1 MDSGSYNNVR
11 RGAMPPSSATSN
23 TYKANVNRTKTRKW
37 VEAKVQNYDGDDW
50 GADEYDDYDDGND
63 QHDPEPEPL
72 PAPAARPTG
81 PRQLGPAGHQ
91 LPSSRTFSQPAAASL
106 PSNANPRMFGP
117 STLRVQTQP
126 APPATTS
133 PPYAIESA
141 HPATTSSS
149 HANVPLGPY
158 SAGPAPTP
166 SRFPPR
172 KSSLSQQDRPD
183 ISKPD
188 SRPGSSSANRPW
200 VDQRS
205 ASPSGGPTLAAKTLP
220 IVRPSDIYK
229 RVGEEKEKE
238 RLSME
243 SGRPSLD
250 SLLGRAEGTSS
261 QGQFHS
267 SGEQRRRTSFESH
280 DGSES
285 ARPPKSTLAP
295 VAERRSEYGMDGF
308 LMRDP
313 TGQSPGPAASSPE
326 LSLPQHGPSDEVKA
340 DLLKSRR
347 FSTSPQL
354 PILSRVSGFGDDFFS
369 GSGSFSSQINPKL
382 LSPSEE
388 QRSPQNEMNAKTV
401 SIDSSGRQPPR
412 ALGETIAK
420 PSPIPVANEKLELAK
435 EETRETTQPRLSNTR
450 PQLPGAWV
458 SESLTVSAPSE
469 QPTPMEKQDAQDLA
483 RLASLQSIGVSPMT
497 EIDTEPSIAH
507 LAADNSNLLPSEGP
521 QYALNANNANQLSAG
536 KPASAAGQ
544 QNDATSPKVP
554 AIEGHHST
562 PKSLPPLKTESSPAQ
577 SWSRPI
583 STVSPTVGDKS
594 PQKLTSSTAQPAN
607 IPPTMSG
614 FSPTAPLNPNRAQV
628 GRPDIILPSQLR
640 KSTISTIETTS
651 PEKENDKLREE
662 IMKSLSTTP
671 VSLGSSGL
679 AARDDSEPAPGDLA
693 RESTYLSGV
702 YDDYLSLG
710 EEKSLQELSQA
721 AKESTPLAPS
731 QPAEPEH
738 EPVPE
743 PRDKSAAQP
752 APLNSAKSPPP
763 ENTTRARRFSW
774 QQGPEEVNL
783 SPVESEPVVSM
794 FSQESL
800 AHSQGVADAEPNAK
814 TNVTVPAS
822 DSLQAGTRATGTI
835 SHQVSDVSS
844 RGPED
849 SSLTAIESPSPISFI
864 AARPLKPASEEQAV
878 ARLSLADEKEKVL
891 IGDAQSAR
899 SSVSEQHPALT
910 QPPEQEDEG
919 PSPEVVTTPEVMTA
933 PDFAPT
939 EPRSAPTPFR
949 EILNLATYEQRVQ
962 KFEETQEQF
971 YVMDS
976 GLSDWLTQM
985 QSQPEHTDAVA
996 SYNTSVGAYNASSLL
1011 SKAGVQT
1018 VSGATGAS
1026 QPPYKTGT
1034 AASHPRR
1041 SSISNMQQLIAGS
1054 SSGFGASG
1062 AQVGTK
1068 SKELLHAAGAF
1079 GNKGMKSGMKLFN
1092 KGKNKLRER
1101 AAGDKAFF

>member
-1 MDSGSYNNVR
+1 MVVCR
-11 RGAMPPSSATSN
+11 TPN

-37 VEAKVQNYDGDDW
+37 VEAKVQSYDGDDW
-50 GADEYDDYDDGND
+50 GADEYDDYEDGND

-72 PAPAARPTG
+72 PAPASRPTG

-91 LPSSRTFSQPAAASL
+91 LPSSRTFSQPAVASL
-106 PSNANPRMFGP
+106 PSNANPRMFGS

-133 PPYAIESA
+133 PPYATESA
-141 HPATTSSS
+141 HPTTTSSS
-149 HANVPLGPY
+149 HTNVPLGPY
-158 SAGPAPTP
+158 SAGPASTP

-172 KSSLSQQDRPD
+172 KSSLSQQDRPEIND
-183 ISKPD
+183 RTTSKPN

-205 ASPSGGPTLAAKTLP
+205 ASPSGGPTPAAKTLP
-220 IVRPSDIYK
+220 IVRPADIYK

-250 SLLGRAEGTSS
+250 SLLGRTEGTSS
-261 QGQFHS
+261 SNQLYS
-267 SGEQRRRTSFESH
+267 SGERRRTSFESH

-285 ARPPKSTLAP
+285 ARAPKSTLAP

-308 LMRDP
+308 LIRVP

-326 LSLPQHGPSDEVKA
+326 LSQPQNGPSDEVKA

-369 GSGSFSSQINPKL
+369 SSSSLGSQAAPKL

-388 QRSPQNEMNAKTV
+388 PRSPQNEMNAKTM
-401 SIDSSGRQPPR
+401 SIDGSGRQPPR
-412 ALGETIAK
+412 ALEEATAK
-420 PSPIPVANEKLELAK
+420 PSLTPAVNEKSELAK
-435 EETRETTQPRLSNTR
+435 EGTQETTQTRLSSTR

-469 QPTPMEKQDAQDLA
+469 QSTPMEKQEAQGLG
-483 RLASLQSIGVSPMT
+483 RLANLQSISVSPMT
-497 EIDTEPSIAH
+497 EISMGPSSTYRATN
-507 LAADNSNLLPSEGP
+507 NSNLPSAETP
-521 QYALNANNANQLSAG
+521 QYTLDVNSANQFGAEE
-536 KPASAAGQ
+536 PASAAGQ
-544 QNDATSPKVP
+544 HNDAINPKPP
-554 AIEGHHST
+554 AIEEHQST
-562 PKSLPPLKTESSPAQ
+562 PQSLPPLKTETLPAQ

-583 STVSPTVGDKS
+583 STVSPTPGDKS
-594 PQKLTSSTAQPAN
+594 PQKLTSTTAQPAN
-607 IPPTMSG
+607 VPTTISE
-614 FSPTAPLNPNRAQV
+614 FSPTAPLNTNRAQA
-628 GRPDIILPSQLR
+628 GRPDIILPSTQLR

-651 PEKENDKLREE
+651 PEKESDKLREE

-671 VSLGSSGL
+671 VSPGSSGL
-679 AARDDSEPAPGDLA
+679 APRDDSEAEPTPGDLA
-693 RESTYLSGV
+693 RESTYLAGV

-721 AKESTPLAPS
+721 AKESTSLALN
-731 QPAEPEH
+731 QPTRAEH
-738 EPVPE
+738 GSAPE
-743 PRDKSAAQP
+743 PRDISAAQP
-752 APLNSAKSPPP
+752 APLNSAKSPPL
-763 ENTTRARRFSW
+763 ENTKRARRFSW
-774 QQGPEEVNL
+774 QQDTEEVNL
-783 SPVESEPVVSM
+783 GPVESEPVVSV
-794 FSQESL
+794 FPQESL
-800 AHSQGVADAEPNAK
+800 AHNQGIADAETNTK
-814 TNVTVPAS
+814 TDVTAPAS

-849 SSLTAIESPSPISFI
+849 ASLAAIESPSPISFI
-864 AARPLKPASEEQAV
+864 AARPLKPASEEQNV
-878 ARLSLADEKEKVL
+878 ARLSLAEEKEMVL
-891 IGDAQSAR
+891 IGDAQSTR

-919 PSPEVVTTPEVMTA
+919 PSPGVVA
-933 PDFAPT
+933 PDVAPT

-949 EILNLATYEQRVQ
+949 DILNLATYEQRVQ
-962 KFEETQEQF
+962 KFEETREQF

-976 GLSDWLTQM
+976 GLSDWLTYL
-985 QSQPEHTDAVA
+985 QSQPEHSDTVA

-1011 SKAGVQT
+1011 SKAGAQT
-1018 VSGATGAS
+1018 MSGATGAS

-1068 SKELLHAAGAF
+1068 SKELFHAAGAF

>member
-11 RGAMPPSSATSN
+11 RGAMPPSSATPN

-50 GADEYDDYDDGND
+50 GGDEYDDYDDGN
-63 QHDPEPEPL
+63 DPEPEPL

-172 KSSLSQQDRPD
+172 KSSLSQQDRPE
-183 ISKPD
+183 ILKPD

-205 ASPSGGPTLAAKTLP
+205 ASPSGGPTSAAKTLP

-250 SLLGRAEGTSS
+250 SLPGRAEGTSS

-326 LSLPQHGPSDEVKA
+326 LSLPQNGPSDEVKA

-369 GSGSFSSQINPKL
+369 SSGGFSSQISPRL

-388 QRSPQNEMNAKTV
+388 PQSLQNEMNAKTV
-401 SIDSSGRQPPR
+401 SIDSNGRQPPR
-412 ALGETIAK
+412 ALEEAIAK
-420 PSPIPVANEKLELAK
+420 PSPIPVANEKLELVK
-435 EETRETTQPRLSNTR
+435 EETREKTQP
-450 PQLPGAWV
+450 QL
-458 SESLTVSAPSE
+458 T
-469 QPTPMEKQDAQDLA
+469 
-483 RLASLQSIGVSPMT
+483 RLASLQSISVSPMT
-497 EIDTEPSIAH
+497 EIDTEPSSTH
-507 LAADNSNLLPSEGP
+507 RAADNLNLTPSETP
-521 QYALNANNANQLSAG
+521 QYTLNANDANQLSAEE
-536 KPASAAGQ
+536 PTSAAGQ
-544 QNDATSPKVP
+544 HNDAINPKAP
-554 AIEGHHST
+554 AIEGHHSN
-562 PKSLPPLKTESSPAQ
+562 PQSLPPLKTETSSAQ

-594 PQKLTSSTAQPAN
+594 PQKLTSSTTQPAN
-607 IPPTMSG
+607 VPPTMPA
-614 FSPTAPLNPNRAQV
+614 FSPTAPLNPNRAQA
-628 GRPDIILPSQLR
+628 GRPDIVLPSQLR

-671 VSLGSSGL
+671 VSPGSSGL
-679 AARDDSEPAPGDLA
+679 AARDDSEPTPDDMA

-721 AKESTPLAPS
+721 AKESTPLALS
-731 QPAEPEH
+731 QSTEAEH
-738 EPVPE
+738 RSAPE
-743 PRDKSAAQP
+743 PRDIPAAQP

-783 SPVESEPVVSM
+783 SPVEPEPVVSM
-794 FSQESL
+794 FPQEPL
-800 AHSQGVADAEPNAK
+800 AHSQGVADAESNAK
-814 TNVTVPAS
+814 TNVIAPAS

-844 RGPED
+844 RGPEE
-849 SSLTAIESPSPISFI
+849 SLTAIESPSPISFI
-864 AARPLKPASEEQAV
+864 AARPLKPASEERTV

-891 IGDAQSAR
+891 IGDAQSTR
-899 SSVSEQHPALT
+899 SSISEQHPALT

-919 PSPEVVTTPEVMTA
+919 PSPEVVVS
-933 PDFAPT
+933 PDVVPPDVAPT

-949 EILNLATYEQRVQ
+949 EILNFATYEQRVQ
-962 KFEETQEQF
+962 KFEETREQF

-976 GLSDWLTQM
+976 GLSDWLTYL
-985 QSQPEHTDAVA
+985 QSQPEHTDTVA
-996 SYNTSVGAYNASSLL
+996 SYSTSIGAYNASALL
-1011 SKAGVQT
+1011 SKAGAQT

-1062 AQVGTK
+1062 AQVGAK

-1101 AAGDKAFF
+1101 SAGDKAFF

>member
-1 MDSGSYNNVR
+1 MDSGSYNNIR
-11 RGAMPPSSATSN
+11 RGAMPPSSSTPS

-37 VEAKVQNYDGDDW
+37 VEAKVQSYDGDDW

-63 QHDPEPEPL
+63 QQDPEPEPL
-72 PAPAARPTG
+72 PAPASRPTG

-91 LPSSRTFSQPAAASL
+91 LPSSRTFSQPAVASL
-106 PSNANPRMFGP
+106 PSNANPRMFGS

-133 PPYAIESA
+133 PPYATESA
-141 HPATTSSS
+141 HPTTTSSS

-158 SAGPAPTP
+158 SAGPASTP

-172 KSSLSQQDRPD
+172 KSSLSQQDRPEIND
-183 ISKPD
+183 RTTSKPN

-205 ASPSGGPTLAAKTLP
+205 ASPSGGSTLAAKTLP
-220 IVRPSDIYK
+220 IVRPADIYK

-250 SLLGRAEGTSS
+250 SLLGRAEGTPSS
-261 QGQFHS
+261 QLYS
-267 SGEQRRRTSFESH
+267 SGERRRTSFESH

-285 ARPPKSTLAP
+285 ARAPKSTLAP

-308 LMRDP
+308 LIRV
-313 TGQSPGPAASSPE
+313 TGQSPGPAASNPE
-326 LSLPQHGPSDEVKA
+326 LSQPQNGPSDEIKA

-369 GSGSFSSQINPKL
+369 SSSSLGSQNPKL

-388 QRSPQNEMNAKTV
+388 PRSPQNETNSKTMSV
-401 SIDSSGRQPPR
+401 DSSGRQPPR
-412 ALGETIAK
+412 ALEEAIAK
-420 PSPIPVANEKLELAK
+420 PSPTPAADKKSELAK
-435 EETRETTQPRLSNTR
+435 EGTQETTQTRLSSTR
-450 PQLPGAWV
+450 PQLPGTWV
-458 SESLTVSAPSE
+458 TESLTVSAPSE
-469 QPTPMEKQDAQDLA
+469 QSTPMEEQEAQGPG
-483 RLASLQSIGVSPMT
+483 RLASLQSISVSPMT
-497 EIDTEPSIAH
+497 EI
-507 LAADNSNLLPSEGP
+507 
-521 QYALNANNANQLSAG
+521 
-536 KPASAAGQ
+536 
-544 QNDATSPKVP
+544 
-554 AIEGHHST
+554 
-562 PKSLPPLKTESSPAQ
+562 KTLPAQ
-577 SWSRPI
+577 SWSRPV
-583 STVSPTVGDKS
+583 STASPSLGDKS
-594 PQKLTSSTAQPAN
+594 PQKLTSSTDQPAN
-607 IPPTMSG
+607 VPTTTSE
-614 FSPTAPLNPNRAQV
+614 FSPTAPLNPNRAQA
-628 GRPDIILPSQLR
+628 GRPDIILPSTQLR

-671 VSLGSSGL
+671 VSPGSSGL
-679 AARDDSEPAPGDLA
+679 AARDDPEAEPTPDDLA
-693 RESTYLSGV
+693 RESTYLAGV

-721 AKESTPLAPS
+721 AKESTPRALNQS
-731 QPAEPEH
+731 AEAEH
-738 EPVPE
+738 GSAPVP
-743 PRDKSAAQP
+743 RDLSAAQP
-752 APLNSAKSPPP
+752 APLNSAKSPPL

-774 QQGPEEVNL
+774 QKDPEEVNL
-783 SPVESEPVVSM
+783 GPVESEPVVSV
-794 FSQESL
+794 FPQESL
-800 AHSQGVADAEPNAK
+800 AHNQGIADSESNTK
-814 TNVTVPAS
+814 TNVTAPAS
-822 DSLQAGTRATGTI
+822 DSLQAGTRAIGTI

-849 SSLTAIESPSPISFI
+849 ASLAAIESPSPISFI
-864 AARPLKPASEEQAV
+864 AARPLKPASEEQNV
-878 ARLSLADEKEKVL
+878 ARLSLAEEKEMVL
-891 IGDAQSAR
+891 IGDAQSTR
-899 SSVSEQHPALT
+899 SSISEQHPALT

-919 PSPEVVTTPEVMTA
+919 PSPGVVV
-933 PDFAPT
+933 PDVPPT

-949 EILNLATYEQRVQ
+949 DILNLATYEQRVQ
-962 KFEETQEQF
+962 KFEETREQF

-976 GLSDWLTQM
+976 GLSDWLTYL

-1011 SKAGVQT
+1011 SKPGAQT
-1018 VSGATGAS
+1018 MSGATGAS

-1054 SSGFGASG
+1054 SSGFGTSG